1 MYYVCNWLDSRRRFK
16 NVGLAKGCVTR
27 IFIGVYMKEIS
38 QAELEV
44 MKVLWQQS
52 PRTANEVVEVLADA
66 SEWHEKTVKTLLNR
80 LVAKGAVSF
89 EKDGRAYLYSPV
101 VQQADYTQRESMSF
115 IQRVFSGRL
124 APLVAGFAEQKQLKA
139 EDVAE
144 LKLLI
149 AQWEQ
154 EQKK

>member
-1 MYYVCNWLDSRRRFK
+1 
-16 NVGLAKGCVTR
+16 
-27 IFIGVYMKEIS
+27 MKEIS

>member
-1 MYYVCNWLDSRRRFK
+1 
-16 NVGLAKGCVTR
+16 
-27 IFIGVYMKEIS
+27 MKEIS

-124 APLVAGFAEQKQLKA
+124 APLVAGFAEQKQLNA

>member
-1 MYYVCNWLDSRRRFK
+1 
-16 NVGLAKGCVTR
+16 
-27 IFIGVYMKEIS
+27 MKDIS